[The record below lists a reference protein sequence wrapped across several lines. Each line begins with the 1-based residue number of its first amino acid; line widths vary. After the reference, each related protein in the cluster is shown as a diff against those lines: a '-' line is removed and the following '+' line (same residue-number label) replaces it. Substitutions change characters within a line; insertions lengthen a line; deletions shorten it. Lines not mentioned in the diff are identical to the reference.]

1 MLTKYPVPNVDGMH
15 KHDGTCISAKSP
27 ICEEKYLVSLEYFAN
42 VIETF
47 RNVAS
52 TDCYWPKKEC
62 LHVSLTPFPHVFLMT
77 WDDMSIF
84 PPENLLSSTWQGWS
98 VESCRRLIHPAGNN
112 NKNNWIWARE
122 NIRMKQASAWLQ
134 SPPQVVSHWSN
145 PHSSA
150 FQTRIFML
158 RWCISFHTIA
168 LFHLLQFLSR
178 TSSDKKHSNKHRQKH
193 PFPFASSR
201 WTIAGHRR

>member
-27 ICEEKYLVSLEYFAN
+27 ICEEKYLVSLEHFAD
-42 VIETF
+42 VIETIW
-47 RNVAS
+47 NVAS
-52 TDCYWPKKEC
+52 TAIGPKKSVFTSR
-62 LHVSLTPFPHVFLMT
+62 LHLFHMCSLWHE
-77 WDDMSIF
+77 MSIF

-112 NKNNWIWARE
+112 NENNWIWSRE
-122 NIRMKQASAWLQ
+122 NICMKQASAWLQ

-150 FQTRIFML
+150 FQTEIFML

-168 LFHLLQFLSR
+168 LFHLVQFLSR
-178 TSSDKKHSNKHRQKH
+178 SISDKKTFK
-193 PFPFASSR
+193 
-201 WTIAGHRR
+201 